1 MNTSQKTLSASKLKA
16 HLALLA
22 VSIFYSFN
30 YIIAQ
35 DVMQGSFVPPLA
47 LVCLRVFGAGILFWI
62 FQSIFIKESIARKD
76 IPYFLLCSLFAIVLA
91 QNTFL
96 LGLEKTPTINASLL
110 VSTTPILVALFSV
123 LILKDKLTS
132 NKIIGLVLAAIGTL
146 ILLLSKGKFEIG
158 NQYIYGNL
166 LMFLNA
172 ITFGLYLV
180 LIKPLLRKYHPLTVI
195 KWVFAFAAPAV
206 LIISYSELINIQWS
220 EFTFYAWIGL
230 FYVIIFA
237 TFFTYAFN
245 AYAIKILSP
254 VIAGLY
260 LYLQPFLT
268 TILSVSLGKD
278 ELTLYKVLA
287 GLFILSGLY
296 SATRKTFPRNT

>member
-1 MNTSQKTLSASKLKA
+1 LNSSQKTLSASKVKA

-22 VSIFYSFN
+22 VTIFYSCNF
-30 YIIAQ
+30 IIAQ
-35 DVMQGSFVPPLA
+35 DIMQGSFVPPIA
-47 LVCLRVFGAGILFWI
+47 LVGLRVFGAGFLFWI
-62 FQSIFIKESIARKD
+62 FHSIFIKEPISKKD
-76 IPYFLLCSLFAIVLA
+76 IPYFLLCSLFAIILA

-123 LILKDKLTS
+123 LILKDKLTL
-132 NKIIGLVLAAIGTL
+132 NKIIGLGLAAIGTM
-146 ILLLSKGKFEIG
+146 ILLLSKGRFDIS
-158 NQYIYGNL
+158 NQYLLGNV

-172 ITFGLYLV
+172 ATYGMYLV
-180 LIKPLLRKYHPLTVI
+180 LIKPLLSRYHPLTVI
-195 KWVFAFAAPAV
+195 KWVFAFSAPLV
-206 LIISYSELINIQWS
+206 LIMSYNELANIRWN
-220 EFTFYAWIGL
+220 EFTPYAWIGL
-230 FYVIIFA
+230 FYVVIFA

-268 TILSVSLGKD
+268 TILSVYLGKD
-278 ELTLYKVLA
+278 ELTVFKIIA
-287 GLFILSGLY
+287 GVFILSGLY
-296 SATRKTFPRNT
+296 YATRKTFPRNT